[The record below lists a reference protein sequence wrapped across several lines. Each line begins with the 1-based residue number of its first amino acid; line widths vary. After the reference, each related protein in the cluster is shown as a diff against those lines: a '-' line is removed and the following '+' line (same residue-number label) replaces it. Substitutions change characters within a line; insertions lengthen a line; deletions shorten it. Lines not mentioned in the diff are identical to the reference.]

1 MCLKKH
7 VRVCVCVLY
16 VHVSHISLHYF
27 VATLGGLP
35 GGCDT
40 HSSASSHMKAADPLS
55 LPLRSQGAH
64 QRRGEGRERVRRR
77 GMESGER
84 ERQGQCCKNPTGTSW
99 AFNFKT
105 LHLHNLSQGERILAG
120 SWEFGRQPMSSLRC
134 RIQVGKKKLECE
146 HALSS
151 ATLHP
156 SRVLYV
162 WIDFRIMIIKN
173 VTLPSNF

>member
-27 VATLGGLP
+27 VATLAGLP

-84 ERQGQCCKNPTGTSW
+84 ERQGQCCKNPTGTS
-99 AFNFKT
+99 
-105 LHLHNLSQGERILAG
+105 
-120 SWEFGRQPMSSLRC
+120 
-134 RIQVGKKKLECE
+134 
-146 HALSS
+146 
-151 ATLHP
+151 
-156 SRVLYV
+156 
-162 WIDFRIMIIKN
+162 
-173 VTLPSNF
+173 